1 LSAELSGLKKLL
13 MFRPVHRAIESE
25 VAGLERAKRVLEVD
39 A

>member
-1 LSAELSGLKKLL
+1 LPAELSGVKKLL
-13 MFRPVHRAIESE
+13 MSRPVHSAIESE